1 MRDLKVIM
9 MVSLCCPQVV
19 PAKARRRFSRGTAR
33 ETMNDMWGVKVK
45 WGSNV
50 TPKMRGLRS
59 RGRGES
65 SRDTSG

>member
-9 MVSLCCPQVV
+9 RVSLYCPQVV
-19 PAKARRRFSRGTAR
+19 PAKARRRFSRGAAR
-33 ETMNDMWGVKVK
+33 EMMYEMCGVKVK
-45 WGSNV
+45 WGSKM
-50 TPKMRGLRS
+50 TPKMRGFRS